1 MRKLSVVIVLFVLAV
16 PYAQAQKLV
25 VPEVVKAKVKALYP
39 KANDVDWELEDGN
52 YEAEIEQK
60 GSSDVSVVLNA
71 QGSVL
76 ETETEIKVS
85 ELPTAVR
92 TYIAQQ
98 LGNKKIKEAAKIVKA
113 DNTVEYEAQVGKKDY
128 LFDSVGVFLKIAGK

>member
-1 MRKLSVVIVLFVLAV
+1 MRKLSVVIMLFVLAV

-39 KANDVDWELEDGN
+39 QANDVDWELEDGN

-92 TYIAQQ
+92 TYVAQQ

>member
-1 MRKLSVVIVLFVLAV
+1 MRKLSVVIMLFVLAV

-39 KANDVDWELEDGN
+39 QANDVDWELEDGN

-92 TYIAQQ
+92 TYVTQQ